1 LGKADETDRGRLFI
15 PLTGK
20 NVSSRSAEQ
29 MGGRGMAKTSL
40 TPDQERIAARFGMS
54 PLEFSS
60 KKATLAAAGQGGKSA
75 WGLTDQQR
83 EICHG
88 TGMSE
93 HRFAIA
99 AGFVKGNSPGLM
111 RAHSEIDRA
120 HNALYDSQIDPPDR
134 ELLDLAMS
142 ELKAYDPD
150 DDDTYDSLLK
160 GVLYA
165 ATLLDRAAP
174 AFVDSKDI
182 E

>member
-20 NVSSRSAEQ
+20 NVSSRSVGEMA
-29 MGGRGMAKTSL
+29 GRSMAKTSL
-40 TPDQERIAARFGMS
+40 TRDQERIAAAFGMS

-60 KKATLAAAGQGGKSA
+60 KKAMAAAGQGGKSA

-83 EICHG
+83 IICRSV
-88 TGMSE
+88 GMSE

-120 HNALYDSQIDPPDR
+120 HNALYDSQIDPRDR